1 MFYIMPPLERVWQQ
15 KRPLPQEVSPLGP
28 SWPEVLMCRELTRD
42 ERKGIRKLVTEMCAN
57 YDREYGCL
65 PLDCECYMLGKCWTG
80 AYCRY
85 FRETVLPLDPVLAA
99 SICEDGPA
107 PDTRLCSICGRPFLP
122 EGRQSYCSEA
132 CKAEGNRRRSRER
145 MRKKRDKNK

>member
-1 MFYIMPPLERVWQQ
+1 
-15 KRPLPQEVSPLGP
+15 
-28 SWPEVLMCRELTRD
+28 MCRELTRD
-42 ERKGIRKLVTEMCAN
+42 ERKSIRKLVTEMCAN

-65 PLDCECYMLGKCWTG
+65 PLDCECYMLGKYWTG

-85 FRETVLPLDPVLAA
+85 FREAVLPLDPVLAA

-122 EGRQSYCSEA
+122 EGGNPTAPKPASRGKPQKEPGSHEE
-132 CKAEGNRRRSRER
+132 KA
-145 MRKKRDKNK
+145 